1 MIRAHIAWVYSYGLS
16 LAKSFTFAM
25 TLVSTMAN
33 VPGHVIL
40 IITKVGNLTQNFQV
54 GLRVREWKKVIKEAT
69 KGFEFETIGE
79 EKREEDMVAD
89 VAWLERRLSL
99 RSAEEK

>member
-1 MIRAHIAWVYSYGLS
+1 MI
-16 LAKSFTFAM
+16 KD
-25 TLVSTMAN
+25 
-33 VPGHVIL
+33 
-40 IITKVGNLTQNFQV
+40 
-54 GLRVREWKKVIKEAT
+54 AT